1 MNIPDDTMNILLA
14 KYFANEAN
22 PEEEQQVYAWIAAGE
37 DNLRYFEAYMQVW
50 DKSRTMPQL
59 DIDENKAW
67 HRFRAYTVNQPVAD
81 IRQIHRP
88 AQWFTIAAACIVIL
102 AAAWLTFTLL
112 TKEKEISVTLP
123 VAAIVQ
129 TDTLPDRSVVTL
141 NKNAELSY
149 TDMPKQRQ
157 RAVTLKGEAFFE
169 VTPDKEKP
177 FVITAGQSTIRVVGT
192 SFNIKTDDRYTEVI
206 VRTGIVQVTTEEE
219 SITLK
224 AGEKITVVPDAGL
237 QKEQQQDALYNYYV
251 SKIFICDNTP
261 LWKLVEKLNEAYG
274 VNIVIA
280 DKDLSNLPLTVT
292 FSEES
297 LDTIL
302 DILRQTLMIN
312 IAKEGDSTI
321 IK

>member
-1 MNIPDDTMNILLA
+1 MNILLA

-22 PEEEQQVYAWIAAGE
+22 TEEEQQVYAWIAAGE

-50 DKSRTMPQL
+50 DKSRAMPQL

-67 HRFRAYTVNQPVAD
+67 SRFRERIIDKPVAD
-81 IRQIHRP
+81 IRQPRRP
-88 AQWFTIAAACIVIL
+88 VQWAKIAAAWIVIL
-102 AAAWLTFTLL
+102 AGAWLTFILFP
-112 TKEKEISVTLP
+112 KEKGMSVNLP
-123 VAAIVQ
+123 VAGIVQ

-141 NKNAELSY
+141 NKNAVLSY
-149 TDMPKQRQ
+149 ADIPKKKE

-169 VTPDKEKP
+169 VAPDRKKP
-177 FVITAGQSTIRVVGT
+177 FVITAGQAIIRVVGT
-192 SFNIKTDDRYTEVI
+192 SFNIKANDEYTEVI
-206 VRTGIVQVTTEEE
+206 VNTGIVQVIREEE
-219 SITLK
+219 SVALK
-224 AGEKITVVPDAGL
+224 AGEKITVSSHTGL
-237 QKEQQQDALYNYYV
+237 QKERQQDALYNYYV
-251 SKIFICDNTP
+251 SKTFICDNTP

-280 DKDLSNLPLTVT
+280 DKDLSGLPINVT

-302 DILRQTLMIN
+302 DILRETLMVT
-312 IAKEGDSTI
+312 IAKEGDSII